1 MVTAPLARPA
11 SVPARSRYQ
20 TFDLRYVCFIIFFLV
35 LLYAFK
41 TTVRGSDLTW
51 TLAAR
56 IGRDADENLW
66 EKVYASIGAVNE

>member
-1 MVTAPLARPA
+1 
-11 SVPARSRYQ
+11 
-20 TFDLRYVCFIIFFLV
+20 

-56 IGRDADENLW
+56 IGRDARMKIYGRSFMLRSVLVDE
-66 EKVYASIGAVNE
+66 